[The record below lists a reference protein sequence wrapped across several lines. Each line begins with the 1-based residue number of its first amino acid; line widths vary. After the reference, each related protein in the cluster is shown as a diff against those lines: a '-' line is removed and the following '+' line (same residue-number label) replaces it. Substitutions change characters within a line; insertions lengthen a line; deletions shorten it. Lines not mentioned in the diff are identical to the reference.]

1 MTRSLS
7 PAERDKDLV
16 TIGYL
21 KSKKIGGGGWNKYS
35 KNIK

>member
-21 KSKKIGGGGWNKYS
+21 KSKKIGGGWNKYS